1 MNKKNIIKLST
12 DEIENILFLKKYN
25 NQNKFNKLCLLSHFD
40 INNTIEQYV
49 IHMIKELHKLK
60 FDIVFITTSENMN
73 IKELKKISSYIK
85 ISIIKKNIGYDFIS
99 WKTALYS
106 IGNYERY
113 KQIIHLNDSIFF
125 PLYNPK
131 NMFKKMKNEKV
142 DFWGLSDSYYLDYHI
157 QSFFWV
163 FNKKLIKSDFYNK
176 FWNECTDL
184 NDKGKIIKNYEITF
198 TRKILNN
205 NFKVSSFIK
214 IKNIYEDLKFQYK
227 ELLPLEAYTGYYHFW
242 DILISNF
249 KSIYLKKNILLENNL
264 TYNIGT
270 ETYEDIINNYTTY
283 NPKLIS
289 KYVKKHNQM
298 KLSSFIDFD
307 KSVNCFEKLIES
319 QKNKNKI
326 IIYGYSHIGILM
338 HSILGSKIIQI
349 VDINFEEINKRS
361 KVKFDIQNPDMINK
375 IDYDSIVIC
384 SIGREDDVLKNLNSK
399 GIYKNIFKLENTQKE
414 NLKFSGNMTKLI
426 RNIETMDLEKQK
438 NHLNISIYNTNNP
451 LLKYLLLYNN
461 FKNLSK
467 INIINEDK
475 YLNKNNIIFQIYNKI
490 KNETRDVEFY
500 PV

>member
-1 MNKKNIIKLST
+1 MSKKNIINLSI
-12 DEIENILFLKKYN
+12 DEKKDILFLKKYKKKN
-25 NQNKFNKLCLLSHFD
+25 LNKLCLLSHFD
-40 INNTIEQYV
+40 INNTIEKYV
-49 IHMIKELHKLK
+49 VYMIKELYKLK
-60 FDIVFITTSENMN
+60 YDIVFISTAENMKN
-73 IKELKKISSYIK
+73 RELKKISSFIK
-85 ISIIKKNIGYDFIS
+85 IAIIKKNVGYDFVS
-99 WKTALYS
+99 WKTGLHS
-106 IGNYERY
+106 IGNYKHY

-131 NMFKKMKNEKV
+131 TMFNKMKNEKV
-142 DFWGLSDSYYLDYHI
+142 DFWGLSDSYYLNYHI

-163 FNKKLIKSDFYNK
+163 FNKKIIKSKFYNT
-176 FWNECTDL
+176 FWNKCTDL
-184 NDKGKIIKNYEITF
+184 KDKGKIIKNYEMSF
-198 TRKILNN
+198 TNQVLENN
-205 NFKVSSFIK
+205 YKVSAYIK
-214 IKNIYEDLKFQYK
+214 IKDIYNELKIKYPK
-227 ELLPLEAYTGYYHFW
+227 LLPLEAYTGYYTFW
-242 DILISNF
+242 DILISKF

-264 TYNIGT
+264 THNIGT
-270 ETYEDIINNYTTY
+270 SIYKDVLNKYTKY
-283 NPKLIS
+283 NTKLIS
-289 KYVKKHNQM
+289 SYIKNNNKKE
-298 KLSSFIDFD
+298 LSSFVNFN
-307 KSVNCFEKLIES
+307 KSVELFEELI
-319 QKNKNKI
+319 QGQANKKKI
-326 IIYGYSHIGILM
+326 IIYGYSHIGVLM

-361 KVKFDIQNPDMINK
+361 IVKFNIQNPDMINK

-384 SIGREDDVLKNLNSK
+384 SIGREDDVIKNLNSK